1 LEDAHYNADKATL
14 SEPAG
19 TPSQSQHTFVW
30 DILAFDGPFP
40 GRDWTFDALDALTP
54 VTNDGVVVGTANLG
68 QFSNADQT
76 ASWSVLGVPANP
88 QASAVRVLFNFT
100 NATSPNA
107 TKPLPRLMI
116 ATNPGREAIANKQF
130 SF

>member
-1 LEDAHYNADKATL
+1 MHCNADKATL

-19 TPSQSQHTFVW
+19 APSQSQRTFVW
-30 DILAFDGPFP
+30 DHLAFDGPFP
-40 GRDWTFDALDALTP
+40 GRDWTFDALDALTA

-68 QFSNADQT
+68 QFSKADET
-76 ASWSVLGVPANP
+76 ANWSVLRVSANP

-100 NATSPNA
+100 KATSPDA
-107 TKPLPRLMI
+107 TKPLPRLVI
-116 ATNPGREAIANKQF
+116 ATNPGREAIAIKQF

>member
-54 VTNDGVVVGTANLG
+54 
-68 QFSNADQT
+68 
-76 ASWSVLGVPANP
+76 
-88 QASAVRVLFNFT
+88 
-100 NATSPNA
+100 
-107 TKPLPRLMI
+107 
-116 ATNPGREAIANKQF
+116 
-130 SF
+130 